1 MTIDLTIAQ
10 RLLAT
15 TAALALT
22 AAPALAQVD
31 DSDIEN
37 DLAATPVVEPGEVDQ
52 TPADEIVVT
61 GIRAS
66 IAESLQLK
74 RENTSIV
81 EAISAEDIG
90 KLPDVSIA
98 DSLAR
103 LPGVT
108 AQRVRGRAQQISI
121 RGLGPDFSL
130 ALLNG
135 REIVSAGNNRGI
147 EFDQFPSELIG
158 SAVVYKSP
166 DARLAAT
173 GLAGTVD
180 LRTVKP
186 LDFSDNQV
194 NLSAKYVINDNGQL
208 NPDFA
213 DDGYRLFGSYIA
225 VNDSQTA
232 GFALAV
238 TTQSNPTQF
247 FSRELKTNPFQVART
262 PNGGASF
269 YPNDNPRTGVVSRD
283 FKRTSIAGALQF
295 EPIDRLRASADVLF
309 TDYSDEGIF
318 RGVETPLASWSGNSL
333 SDFTGSNAFV
343 DSATFGNTPVI
354 LRTDTESNEVEQ
366 YAFGANFQYDLTERL
381 TLEADYAASGLDRN
395 DIDYESYAGFG
406 NRIVGSG
413 DPSVLS
419 ELTYVTPYG
428 GEYAIVGGRNSDFT
442 NPNTLLLTDPGGWG
456 GGVDQ
461 VGFVREPI
469 VEDDLTQI
477 RLEASYDLG
486 VNMLGDVKVGGIFTE
501 REKSFDDN
509 PRRLEPGLGFGG
521 TVGTSRTVPADSIVG
536 VTDPGNTGLSI
547 LAYDPSDFRANGLYR
562 EVPVGG
568 ATIYSIDEDID
579 TLYAMLEIDSELGA
593 VPVTGNVGLQYVD
606 VEQGSVG
613 LQRVGPNEAFV
624 DVSETYD
631 YFLPSVNLGFQVM
644 PETVLRAAFAK
655 TATRPRLNDIAGSRT
670 LGFNNLVCTDT
681 DGDGLADNVNP
692 GQTVSAPNNLC
703 FNIGGGNPLL
713 RPYRADSYDL
723 SLEHYFGATSAIAL
737 AGFYK
742 DLSDYVINNVDFI
755 DGTELLVAAG
765 AGNILSQ
772 DPNVNIISVGGPVN
786 LASGK
791 IQGVEL
797 TVRLALEDFLSYG
810 FLEGFG
816 VNLAYGY
823 TDTEVEFDGNSIP
836 IPGFSDETA
845 SGELYYENYGF
856 RARINGRYRSD
867 SLNEVFAFDG
877 SAFQANALDEFTV
890 DAQIGYEFQ
899 DGPLEGLSFNVEA
912 YNLTDEPYRTENDL
926 DGDANPAG
934 TFVSRREDYGRTF
947 NFTVAAKF

>member
-1 MTIDLTIAQ
+1 MTFTTQFAQ

-15 TAALALT
+15 TATLALT
-22 AAPALAQVD
+22 AAPAWAQVD
-31 DSDIEN
+31 DNLEG
-37 DLAATPVVEPGEVDQ
+37 DLAATPVVEPGEQVDLV
-52 TPADEIVVT
+52 PGDEIIVT

-186 LDFSDNQV
+186 LDFTEDQV

-208 NPDFA
+208 NPDFP

-225 VNDSQTA
+225 VNDSQTT
-232 GFALAV
+232 GIALAV

-247 FSRELKTNPFQVART
+247 FSRELKTNQFQVART
-262 PNGGASF
+262 PGGGASF
-269 YPNDNPRTGVVSRD
+269 YAADNPRTGVVSRD

-295 EPIDRLRASADVLF
+295 EPNDAFRASADVLF
-309 TDYSDEGIF
+309 SDYSDEGIF

-333 SDFTGSNAFV
+333 TSFSGSNAFV
-343 DSATFGNTPVI
+343 DTATYGQTPVI

-366 YAFGANFQYDLTERL
+366 YSFGMNLQYDLTERL
-381 TLEADYAASGLDRN
+381 TLEADFATSGLDRN
-395 DIDYESYAGFG
+395 DIDYESYAGLG
-406 NRIVGSG
+406 RGIVGSG
-413 DPSVLS
+413 DTSVLS
-419 ELTYVTPYG
+419 ELTYTTPYG
-428 GEYAIVGGRNSDFT
+428 GEYSIADGRNLNYTDASSV
-442 NPNTLLLTDPGGWG
+442 LLTDPGGWG
-456 GGVDQ
+456 Q

-469 VEDDLTQI
+469 VEDDLDQI
-477 RLEASYDLG
+477 RLEASYDVG
-486 VNMLGDVKVGGIFTE
+486 FDMLGDLKLGAIFTD
-501 REKSFDDN
+501 REKNFDDK
-509 PRRLEPGLGFGG
+509 PRFVRPGQGF
-521 TVGTSRTVPADSIVG
+521 VNSSQAIPADSIVG
-536 VTDPGNTGLSI
+536 VTDTGSI
-547 LAYDPSDFRANGLYR
+547 GFPIIAYDPSDFVASGIYVL
-562 EVPVGG
+562 EETPG
-568 ATIYSIDEDID
+568 TIYSIDEGID
-579 TLYAMLEIDSELGA
+579 TYYAMLEIDSDLGA
-593 VPVTGNVGLQYVD
+593 IPVTGNIGLQYVD
-606 VEQGSVG
+606 VDQGSIG
-613 LQRVGPNEAFV
+613 RQSSPTGSEFV
-624 DVSETYD
+624 EVTDSYD
-631 YFLPSVNLGFQVM
+631 YFLPSVNLGFEVT

-655 TATRPRLNDIAGSRT
+655 TATRPRLNDIAGSRNLT
-670 LGFNNLVCTDT
+670 FNPQVCQDT
-681 DGDGLADNVNP
+681 DGDGIPDQIAP

-703 FNIGGGNPLL
+703 FSLGGGNPLL
-713 RPYRADSYDL
+713 RPYRSDSYDL
-723 SLEHYFGATSAIAL
+723 SLEHYFGATSAIAI

-742 DLSDYVINNVDFI
+742 DLSDYVLGSTDFVDGSDIIRGF
-755 DGTELLVAAG
+755 G
-765 AGNILSQ
+765 AGGLLAAN
-772 DPNVNIISVGGPVN
+772 PAVGTISVGGPVN
-786 LASGK
+786 LAEGK
-791 IQGVEL
+791 IQGIEVTL
-797 TVRLALEDFLSYG
+797 RLAAEDFLDYG
-810 FLEGFG
+810 FLDGFG
-816 VNLAYGY
+816 LNFTYGY
-823 TDTEVEFDGNSIP
+823 SDAEVEFEDIVID
-836 IPGFSDETA
+836 IPGYSEETA
-845 SGELYYENYGF
+845 SGEVYYENYGF
-856 RARINGRYRSD
+856 RARVNARYRDD
-867 SLNEVFAFDG
+867 SLSEVFAFDG
-877 SAFQANALDEFTV
+877 TAVAAQALDELLV
-890 DAQIGYEFQ
+890 DAQVGYEFQ
-899 DGPLEGLSFNVEA
+899 DGPLQGVSFNVEA
-912 YNLTDEPYRTENDL
+912 YNLTDEPFRTENDL
-926 DGDANPAG
+926 DGVNGPVG

>member
-1 MTIDLTIAQ
+1 MTLDLTIAQ

-22 AAPALAQVD
+22 AAPAFAQVD
-31 DSDIEN
+31 ESDLAD
-37 DLAATPVVEPGEVDQ
+37 DLAATPVVEPGEQVDIV
-52 TPADEIVVT
+52 PGDDEIIVT

-186 LDFSDNQV
+186 LDFSEDQV

-225 VNDSQTA
+225 VNDSKTA
-232 GFALAV
+232 GFALGI

-247 FSRELKTNPFQVART
+247 LSRELKTNQFQVGRT

-269 YPNDNPRTGVVSRD
+269 YATDNPRTGVVSRD

-295 EPIDRLRASADVLF
+295 EPDERFKMSADVLF
-309 TDYSDEGIF
+309 SDYSDEGIF

-333 SDFTGSNAFV
+333 TNFTGSNAFV
-343 DSATFGNTPVI
+343 DSATYGQTPVI

-366 YAFGANFQYDLTERL
+366 YAFGVNFSYELTDRLYVMADIAN
-381 TLEADYAASGLDRN
+381 SGLDRN
-395 DIDYESYAGFG
+395 DIDYESYAGLG
-406 NRIVGSG
+406 RGIVGSG
-413 DPSVLS
+413 DTSVLS

-428 GEYAIVGGRNSDFT
+428 GEYSITDGRNLDYTSADSV
-442 NPNTLLLTDPGGWG
+442 LLTDPGGWG
-456 GGVDQ
+456 Q

-469 VEDDLTQI
+469 VEDDLSQI
-477 RLEASYDLG
+477 RLEAGYDVG
-486 VNMLGDVKVGGIFTE
+486 TEFLGDLKVGAIFTE
-501 REKSFDDN
+501 REKAFDDN
-509 PRRLEPGLGFGG
+509 PRFVRPGLGF
-521 TVGTSRTVPADSIVG
+521 VDSSQAIPQSAIVG
-536 VTDPGNTGLSI
+536 VTDTGSI
-547 LAYDPSDFRANGLYR
+547 GFPIIAYDPSSFLADGTYIL
-562 EVPVGG
+562 EDTQG
-568 ATIYSIDEDID
+568 TIYSIAEDID
-579 TLYAMLEIDSELGA
+579 TYYAMLDIDSDLGA
-593 VPVTGNVGLQYVD
+593 IPVTGNIGIQYVD
-606 VEQGSVG
+606 TAQGSTG
-613 LQRVGPNEAFV
+613 RQDSPTGSEFV
-624 DVSETYD
+624 EVTDSYD
-631 YFLPSVNLGFQVM
+631 YFLPSVNLGFELT

-655 TATRPRLNDIAGSRT
+655 TATRPRLNDIAGNRT
-670 LGFNNLVCTDT
+670 LGTNPAVCSDESGNGIVDT
-681 DGDGLADNVNP
+681 LNPNVNIGPP
-692 GQTVSAPNNLC
+692 GNLC
-703 FNIGGGNPLL
+703 FNLSGGNPLL
-713 RPYRADSYDL
+713 RPYRSDAYDL
-723 SLEHYFGATSAIAL
+723 SLEHYFGSTSAIAV

-742 DLSDYVINNVDFI
+742 DLSDYVLGERDFR
-755 DGTELLVAAG
+755 DGSAIIRAFGAG
-765 AGNILSQ
+765 ALIDANPAVSTLAV
-772 DPNVNIISVGGPVN
+772 DGPVN
-786 LASGK
+786 LGSGK
-791 IQGVEL
+791 IQGIEL
-797 TVRLALEDFLSYG
+797 TLRLSAEDFLDYG
-810 FLEGFG
+810 WVEGFG
-816 VNLAYGY
+816 INASYGY
-823 TDTEVEFDGNSIP
+823 TDTEVEFEDFTID

-845 SGELYYENYGF
+845 SGEVYYENYGF
-856 RARINGRYRSD
+856 RARVNGRYRSD
-867 SLNEVFAFDG
+867 FLSEVFAFDG
-877 SAFQANALDEFTV
+877 NAVAAQALDEFIV
-890 DAQIGYEFQ
+890 DAQVGYEFQ
-899 DGPLEGLSFNVEA
+899 DGPLEGVSFNIEA
-912 YNLTDEPYRTENDL
+912 YNLTDEPFRTENDL
-926 DGDANPAG
+926 DGADGPVG

>member
-1 MTIDLTIAQ
+1 MTFTTQFAQ

-15 TAALALT
+15 TATLALT
-22 AAPALAQVD
+22 TAPAWAQVD
-31 DSDIEN
+31 DNLEG
-37 DLAATPVVEPGEVDQ
+37 DLAATPVVEPGEQVDLI
-52 TPADEIVVT
+52 PGDEIIVT

-186 LDFSDNQV
+186 LDFTEDQV

-208 NPDFA
+208 NPDFP

-225 VNDSQTA
+225 VNESQTA
-232 GFALAV
+232 GFALAL

-262 PNGGASF
+262 PGGGASF
-269 YPNDNPRTGVVSRD
+269 YANDNPRTGVVSRD

-295 EPIDRLRASADVLF
+295 EPNDRFRASADVLASE
-309 TDYSDEGIF
+309 YSDEGIF

-333 SDFTGSNAFV
+333 TAFSGSNAFV
-343 DSATFGNTPVI
+343 DSATYGQTPVI
-354 LRTDTESNEVEQ
+354 LRTDTESNEVDQ
-366 YAFGANFQYDLTERL
+366 FAFGANLQYDLTERL
-381 TLEADYAASGLDRN
+381 TVEADFATSGLDRN

-413 DPSVLS
+413 DASVLS

-456 GGVDQ
+456 GSVDQ
-461 VGFVREPI
+461 VGFVREPV
-469 VEDDLTQI
+469 VEDDLDQI
-477 RLEASYDLG
+477 RLEASYDVG
-486 VNMLGDVKVGGIFTE
+486 FDMLGDLKLGAIFTN

-521 TVGTSRTVPADSIVG
+521 TVNTSRTVPTDSIVG

-547 LAYDPSDFRANGLYR
+547 LAYDPSEFRANGIYR

-568 ATIYSIDEDID
+568 ATIYTIDENID
-579 TLYAMLEIDSELGA
+579 TYYAMLEIDSDLGA

-606 VEQGSVG
+606 TEQGSVG
-613 LQRVGPNEAFV
+613 LQRVGGGESFV
-624 DVSETYD
+624 DVSDSYD
-631 YFLPSVNLGFQVM
+631 FFLPSVNLGFQVT
-644 PETVLRAAFAK
+644 PETILRAAFAK

-670 LGFNNLVCTDT
+670 LGLNPAVCADSDGNGVADT
-681 DGDGLADNVNP
+681 ILP
-692 GQTVSAPNNLC
+692 GASISAPNNLC
-703 FNIGGGNPLL
+703 FSLNGGNPLL

-723 SLEHYFGATSAIAL
+723 SLEHYFGATSAIAI

-742 DLSDYVINNVDFI
+742 DLSDYVINNTDFI
-755 DGTELLVAAG
+755 DGTSLLQAAG
-765 AGNILSQ
+765 AGSILGQ

-797 TVRLALEDFLSYG
+797 TVRLALEDFLDYG

-816 VNLAYGY
+816 VNFTYGY
-823 TDTEVEFDGNSIP
+823 TDTEVDFQDFVVD

-845 SGELYYENYGF
+845 SGEVYYENYGF
-856 RARINGRYRSD
+856 RARVNGRYRSD

-877 SAFQANALDEFTV
+877 SAFQAAALDEFIV
-890 DAQIGYEFQ
+890 DAQVGYEFQ
-899 DGPLEGLSFNVEA
+899 DGPLQGVSFNIEA
-912 YNLTDEPYRTENDL
+912 YNLTDEPFRTENDL
-926 DGDANPAG
+926 DGDGPVG